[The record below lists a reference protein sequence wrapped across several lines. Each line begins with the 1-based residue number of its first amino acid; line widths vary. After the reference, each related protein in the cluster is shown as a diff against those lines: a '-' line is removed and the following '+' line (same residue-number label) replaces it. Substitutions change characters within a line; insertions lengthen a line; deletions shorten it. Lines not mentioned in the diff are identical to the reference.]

1 MKKYK
6 KYQDL
11 VIHKGKFI
19 GEFELMYK
27 SFKDP
32 WKYKQIGE
40 RNIDYKII
48 EYLASKA
55 FENLKKKK
63 NKISIVDIG
72 CGHGMASY
80 NLAKDGFNVIGTDI
94 SKTIISKAKRKYKHS
109 RLKFFVSD
117 FDNYKFYKSLNPDIF
132 LLSNIS
138 WYVLPK
144 LKNFIKFFKKK
155 KKNLIIHCLAFP
167 DNQKYGKKY
176 FYDEKTLINFFNL
189 NILCKSNIISK
200 NNDSK
205 VNRKVEMRTYF
216 LGKNY

>member
-63 NKISIVDIG
+63 K
-72 CGHGMASY
+72 
-80 NLAKDGFNVIGTDI
+80 
-94 SKTIISKAKRKYKHS
+94 
-109 RLKFFVSD
+109 
-117 FDNYKFYKSLNPDIF
+117 
-132 LLSNIS
+132 
-138 WYVLPK
+138 
-144 LKNFIKFFKKK
+144 
-155 KKNLIIHCLAFP
+155 
-167 DNQKYGKKY
+167 
-176 FYDEKTLINFFNL
+176 
-189 NILCKSNIISK
+189 
-200 NNDSK
+200 
-205 VNRKVEMRTYF
+205 
-216 LGKNY
+216 